1 MDGWA
6 GMGSR
11 QPAASR
17 FVASSLSCAGR
28 WRETGWDGMGCHG
41 LGRETWAIRP
51 GGRATR
57 LVSGPYEVVGVPDGI
72 TARAPLVS
80 LLAPRAG
87 KAGRPAS
94 KREPAPT
101 TTTTTATTPPPHSN
115 PALGP
120 LRLRARVTRAGSCRS
135 SSNTTAFLET
145 EPEPLPRA
153 RQRACNASPTPTN
166 TNGNITYYP
175 SSFLAGLPL
184 TQPVAWP
191 AAQRR
196 RTRAPKPD
204 GKSKKTARPPAQP
217 TTTYSI
223 SAGPWGLPPATPGPG
238 DDFITPPS
246 VLYRTI
252 PYARSKPAQQ
262 NAACFTWP
270 IRLFIYTLR
279 YRYSFLRVYS
289 VDLDLVFFLLYKIS
303 VLYGLPELA
312 TRQKSP

>member
-1 MDGWA
+1 MMDGWA

-28 WRETGWDGMGCHG
+28 WRETGWDGMRCHG

-51 GGRATR
+51 GGRGTSQWYLMASLRATT
-57 LVSGPYEVVGVPDGI
+57 LVV
-72 TARAPLVS
+72 ARA
-80 LLAPRAG
+80 G
-87 KAGRPAS
+87 GRQ
-94 KREPAPT
+94 PAP
-101 TTTTTATTPPPHSN
+101 TTTTATTPPPHSN